1 MQDKNNGL
9 GKVIKALRKSRG
21 LTQLELAQKSGME
34 RTSICNIELGK
45 QTLNVQTI
53 NAIADVLGYRVEVR
67 FAAK

>member
-1 MQDKNNGL
+1 MQDRNNGL

-21 LTQLELAQKSGME
+21 LTQSELAQKSGME